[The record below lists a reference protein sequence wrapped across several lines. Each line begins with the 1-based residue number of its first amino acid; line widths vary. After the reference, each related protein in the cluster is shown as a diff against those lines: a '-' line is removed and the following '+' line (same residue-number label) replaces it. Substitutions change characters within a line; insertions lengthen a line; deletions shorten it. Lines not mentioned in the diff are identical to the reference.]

1 VIRRNI
7 GGDVEEGKV
16 GVRGDITRAGG
27 TTSIS
32 MFLVVLWRRKTVFT
46 KTPLAWARRG
56 VQLQNGFA
64 TTRALHFGC

>member
-7 GGDVEEGKV
+7 GGDVEEGKD
-16 GVRGDITRAGG
+16 GGDITRAGG
-27 TTSIS
+27 TTSMS

-64 TTRALHFGC
+64 TTRALYFGC